1 MGDAELK
8 LPAAVPVRKWSFCG
22 GAALTAAEGFGGL
35 T

>member
-8 LPAAVPVRKWSFCG
+8 LPATVPVRKWSLCG
-22 GAALTAAEGFGGL
+22 GAALTAADGFGGL